1 VIRGGF
7 GRYIETVLGTLA
19 SAGFGVPAG
28 YTGAFTNSITNGTYA
43 LTMPYPF
50 PSNLAQPGVQDFVST
65 TPEAYHDP
73 YVYQWNVT
81 LERDLGNN
89 IGLRLTYTGNH
100 GGNIGHR

>member
-1 VIRGGF
+1 MTRQWSVADLAVILNPYWVRWPALDSEFPQAIRGQ
-7 GRYIETVLGTLA
+7 
-19 SAGFGVPAG
+19 
-28 YTGAFTNSITNGTYA
+28 FTNSVTNGTYA

-81 LERDLGNN
+81 LDRDLEATSDLG
-89 IGLRLTYTGNH
+89 
-100 GGNIGHR
+100 